1 MGRGPGKN
9 NMSEEE
15 LRVAK
20 RERDLASYH
29 RNKHK
34 SQKAKALKLLTAK
47 TINCGCGGTYRDIL
61 QNKQSH
67 FLTQRHS
74 LWDEEERLQIRGLI
88 IKKVKDIN
96 TLEEA
101 QTKLNE
107 VYYNAERYTLAQ
119 KEGYIPKL
127 LTRLNKM
134 EDKIVEP
141 PPPPPKP
148 KITKIKIKKKL
159 NIIIDE

>member
-74 LWDEEERLQIRGLI
+74 LWDEEERLQVRETI
-88 IKKVKDIN
+88 IKKVKGIN

-107 VYYNAERYTLAQ
+107 IYYNAERYTLAQ
-119 KEGYIPKL
+119 KEGHIPTL
-127 LTRLNKM
+127 RTRLNKM

-141 PPPPPKP
+141 PPPKP
-148 KITKIKIKKKL
+148 KITKIKIRKKL

>member
-1 MGRGPGKN
+1 MGRGLGKN

-15 LRVAK
+15 LKVAK

-29 RNKHK
+29 KNKHK
-34 SQKAKALKLLTAK
+34 TQKARALKLLTAK
-47 TINCGCGGTYRDIL
+47 TINCGCGGNYKDII

-67 FLTQRHS
+67 CSTQRHS
-74 LWDEEERLQIRGLI
+74 LWDEEERLQVRETI
-88 IKKVKDIN
+88 IKKVKGIN

-107 VYYNAERYTLAQ
+107 IYYNAGRYTLAQ
-119 KEGYIPKL
+119 KEGHLPTL
-127 LTRLNKM
+127 LTRLNK
-134 EDKIVEP
+134 IVV
-141 PPPPPKP
+141 